1 MMEVY
6 LAWTK
11 SENSAKVVEFNDGF
25 FDENLL
31 KYTQCKKRIISIR
44 FLHAVYT
51 INIEGRQRIK
61 FILLLLF

>member
-11 SENSAKVVEFNDGF
+11 SENSAKVVDLNDGF

-31 KYTQCKKRIISIR
+31 K
-44 FLHAVYT
+44 
-51 INIEGRQRIK
+51 INEWKG
-61 FILLLLF
+61 LGLEVAEV

>member
-1 MMEVY
+1 MSKMMEDY

-31 KYTQCKKRIISIR
+31 K
-44 FLHAVYT
+44 
-51 INIEGRQRIK
+51 INEWKG
-61 FILLLLF
+61 LGLEVAEV